1 MTKRRLFILVAV
13 VVVAAAAIG
22 IWRWQAGSGKSK
34 LQFETS
40 KVEKGKIVAKV
51 TASGTLSAIVTVQ
64 VGSQVSGRVAALYAD
79 FNSPVKKGQ
88 LIAKIDPALF
98 QASVDQA
105 RANLAAAQGNL
116 AKAKVQ
122 AVDARRQYVRQKEL
136 AARKLNAQA
145 DLDTAQANA
154 DGADAQVTAAEG
166 AVAQT
171 RASLQ
176 SAEVN
181 LAYTNIVSPT
191 SGTVISRS
199 VDVGQTV
206 AASLQAPTIFVI
218 AEDLAKM
225 QVDTSVAEA
234 DVGRLKDGMPASFTV
249 DAYPGETFRGKV
261 RQIRNAPQTLQ
272 NVVTYDAVID
282 VDNPEFKLKPGMTAN
297 VTFVYAQ
304 KDDCLRVPNAA
315 LRFRPP
321 PAMLADVKGAPGT
334 GRPGAGG
341 PGAAAGAPGAPG
353 STGAG
358 PRAGGAGG
366 RTVDASDRRTVWT
379 LDGEKTEPRKIKT
392 GISDGTFTEVVEGD
406 LKVGDLVITDAL
418 GAGSPNLQNL
428 RRGL

>member
-1 MTKRRLFILVAV
+1 MTKRRLFILLAV
-13 VVVAAAAIG
+13 VVVAAAFG
-22 IWRWQAGSGKSK
+22 IWRWQADSGKPK

-40 KVEKGKIVAKV
+40 KLEKGKIVAKV

-64 VGSQVSGRVAALYAD
+64 VGSQVSGRIAALYAD

-88 LIAKIDPALF
+88 LIAKIDPPLF

-105 RANLAAAQGNL
+105 RANLAASQGNL

-122 AVDARRQYVRQKEL
+122 AVDARRQYQRQKEL
-136 AARKLNAQA
+136 AARQLNAQA

-154 DGADAQVTAAEG
+154 DVADAQVTAGEG
-166 AVAQT
+166 TVAQT
-171 RASLQ
+171 RAALQ

-181 LAYTNIVSPT
+181 LAYTNILSPT
-191 SGTVISRS
+191 SGTVISRN

-234 DVGRLKDGMPASFTV
+234 DVGRLKADMSASFTV
-249 DAYPGETFRGKV
+249 DAYPGEIVRGRV
-261 RQIRNAPQTLQ
+261 RQIRNAPQTVQ

-282 VDNPEFKLKPGMTAN
+282 VDNPELKLKPGMTAN
-297 VTFVYAQ
+297 VTFVYAE
-304 KDDCLRVPNAA
+304 KDDVLRMPNSA

-321 PAMLADVKGAPGT
+321 PALLGDGKGGGAG
-334 GRPGAGG
+334 GRPGGS
-341 PGAAAGAPGAPG
+341 GAPG
-353 STGAG
+353 STGG
-358 PRAGGAGG
+358 TGGQRPGGAGG
-366 RTVDASDRRTVWT
+366 RPGDAPERRTIWT
-379 LDGEKTEPRKIKT
+379 LNDDKPEAKKIKT
-392 GISDGTFTEVVEGD
+392 GISDGSFTEVVEGD
-406 LKVGDLVITDAL
+406 VKAGELVITDAL

>member
-1 MTKRRLFILVAV
+1 MTKRRLFILLAV
-13 VVVAAAAIG
+13 VVVAAAFG
-22 IWRWQAGSGKSK
+22 IWRWQADSGKPK

-40 KVEKGKIVAKV
+40 KLEKGKIVAKV

-64 VGSQVSGRVAALYAD
+64 VGSQVSGRIAALYAD

-88 LIAKIDPALF
+88 LIAKIDPPLF

-105 RANLAAAQGNL
+105 RANLAASQGNL

-122 AVDARRQYVRQKEL
+122 AVDARRQYQRQKEL
-136 AARKLNAQA
+136 AARQLNAQA

-154 DGADAQVTAAEG
+154 DVADAQVTAGEG
-166 AVAQT
+166 TVAQT
-171 RASLQ
+171 RAALQ

-181 LAYTNIVSPT
+181 LAYTNILSPT
-191 SGTVISRS
+191 SGTVISRN

-234 DVGRLKDGMPASFTV
+234 DVGRLKADMSASFTV
-249 DAYPGETFRGKV
+249 DAYPGEIFRGRV
-261 RQIRNAPQTLQ
+261 RQIRNAPQTVQ

-282 VDNPEFKLKPGMTAN
+282 VDNPELKLKPGMTAN
-297 VTFVYAQ
+297 VTFVYAE
-304 KDDCLRVPNAA
+304 KDDVLRMPNSA

-321 PAMLADVKGAPGT
+321 PALLGDGKGGGAG
-334 GRPGAGG
+334 GRPGG
-341 PGAAAGAPGAPG
+341 AGAPGASG
-353 STGAG
+353 GTGG
-358 PRAGGAGG
+358 QRPGGAGG
-366 RTVDASDRRTVWT
+366 RPGDAPERRTIWT
-379 LDGEKTEPRKIKT
+379 LNDDKPEAKKIKT
-392 GISDGTFTEVVEGD
+392 GISDGSFTEVVEGD
-406 LKVGDLVITDAL
+406 VKAGELVITDAL

>member
-1 MTKRRLFILVAV
+1 MTQKRRISIAV
-13 VVVAAAAIG
+13 VVVLVAASVAA
-22 IWRWQAGSGKSK
+22 WLLTSGDGKPK

-40 KVEKGKIVAKV
+40 KVEKGKVVAKV
-51 TASGTLSAIVTVQ
+51 TASGLLSAIVTVQ
-64 VGSQVSGRVAALYAD
+64 VGSQVSGRIAALYAD
-79 FNSPVKKGQ
+79 WNSPVKKGQ
-88 LIAKIDPALF
+88 LIAKIDPALY

-116 AKAKVQ
+116 AKARVQ
-122 AVDARRQYVRQKEL
+122 AVDARRQYARQKEL

-154 DGADAQVTAAEG
+154 DAADAQVAALEG
-166 AVAQT
+166 NVAQT
-171 RASLQ
+171 RAALQ

-191 SGTVISRS
+191 NGTVISRN

-234 DVGRLKDGMPASFTV
+234 DVGRLKPGMPASFTV
-249 DAYPGETFRGKV
+249 DAYPGEVFRGTV
-261 RQIRNAPQTLQ
+261 RQVRNAPQTVQ

-282 VDNPEFKLKPGMTAN
+282 VANPDLKLKPGMTAN
-297 VTFVYAQ
+297 VTFVYAE
-304 KDDCLRVPNAA
+304 KDDVLKVPNAA

-321 PAMLADVKGAPGT
+321 PSLLGDAKGSNGPSGPRPAGAAGGGGGGGGLRAGAAG
-334 GRPGAGG
+334 GRPGE
-341 PGAAAGAPGAPG
+341 AP
-353 STGAG
+353 
-358 PRAGGAGG
+358 
-366 RTVDASDRRTVWT
+366 DRRTVWT
-379 LDGEKTEPRKIKT
+379 LTNEKPAPQKVKT

-406 LKVGDLVITDAL
+406 LKAGDLVITDAL

>member
-1 MTKRRLFILVAV
+1 MTKRRLFILLAV
-13 VVVAAAAIG
+13 VVVAAAFG
-22 IWRWQAGSGKSK
+22 IWRWQADSGKPK

-40 KVEKGKIVAKV
+40 KLEKGKIVAKV

-64 VGSQVSGRVAALYAD
+64 VGSQVSGRIAALYAD

-88 LIAKIDPALF
+88 LIAKIDPPLF

-105 RANLAAAQGNL
+105 RANLAASQGNL

-122 AVDARRQYVRQKEL
+122 AVDARRQYQRQKEL
-136 AARKLNAQA
+136 AARQLNAQA

-154 DGADAQVTAAEG
+154 DVADAQVTAGEG
-166 AVAQT
+166 TVAQT
-171 RASLQ
+171 RAALQ

-181 LAYTNIVSPT
+181 LAYTNILSPT
-191 SGTVISRS
+191 SGTVISRN

-234 DVGRLKDGMPASFTV
+234 DVGRLKADMSASFTV
-249 DAYPGETFRGKV
+249 DAYPGEIFRGRV
-261 RQIRNAPQTLQ
+261 RQIRNAPQTVQ

-282 VDNPEFKLKPGMTAN
+282 VDNPELKLKPGMTAN
-297 VTFVYAQ
+297 VTFVYAE
-304 KDDCLRVPNAA
+304 KDDVLRMPNSA

-321 PAMLADVKGAPGT
+321 PALLGDGKGGGAG
-334 GRPGAGG
+334 GRPGGS
-341 PGAAAGAPGAPG
+341 GAPG
-353 STGAG
+353 STGG
-358 PRAGGAGG
+358 TGGQRPGGAGG
-366 RTVDASDRRTVWT
+366 RPGDAPERRTIWT
-379 LDGEKTEPRKIKT
+379 LNDDKPEAKKIKT
-392 GISDGTFTEVVEGD
+392 GISDGSFTEVVEGD
-406 LKVGDLVITDAL
+406 VKAGELVITDAL

>member
-1 MTKRRLFILVAV
+1 MTKRRLYILIA
-13 VVVAAAAIG
+13 VVVAAAGVG
-22 IWRWQAGSGKSK
+22 IWRWQAGNATPK

-64 VGSQVSGRVAALYAD
+64 VGSQVSGRIAALYAD

-136 AARKLNAQA
+136 AVRKLNAQA

-154 DGADAQVTAAEG
+154 DGADAAVTSGEG
-166 AVAQT
+166 TVAQT
-171 RASLQ
+171 RAALR

-181 LAYTNIVSPT
+181 LAYTDIVSPT

-234 DVGRLKDGMPASFTV
+234 DVGRLKAAMDASFTV
-249 DAYPGETFRGKV
+249 DAYPGDVFRGKV
-261 RQIRNAPQTLQ
+261 RQIRNAPQTVQ

-282 VDNPEFKLKPGMTAN
+282 VENPEFKLKPGMTAN
-297 VTFVYAQ
+297 VTFIYAE
-304 KDDCLRVPNAA
+304 KDDVLKVPNSA

-321 PAMLADVKGAPGT
+321 PSMLADAK
-334 GRPGAGG
+334 
-341 PGAAAGAPGAPG
+341 GAAAGGKPGATGPSG
-353 STGAG
+353 STGSTG
-358 PRAGGAGG
+358 PAARPGGAGG
-366 RTVDASDRRTVWT
+366 RPGDAPERRTVWT
-379 LDGEKTEPRKIKT
+379 LAGDKPEAEKIKT
-392 GISDGTFTEVVEGD
+392 GISDGSFTEVLEGD
-406 LKVGDLVITDAL
+406 LKAGELVITDVL
-418 GAGSPNLQNL
+418 GAGSAAFQNL

>member
-1 MTKRRLFILVAV
+1 MTKRRIFIVLA
-13 VVVAAAAIG
+13 VVVAAAAVG
-22 IWRWQAGSGKSK
+22 IWRWQAGSGKPK
-34 LQFETS
+34 LQFETT

-64 VGSQVSGRVAALYAD
+64 VGSQVSGRIAALYAD

-105 RANLAAAQGNL
+105 RANLVAAQGNL

-154 DGADAQVTAAEG
+154 DGLDAQVAAAEG
-166 AVAQT
+166 SVAQT
-171 RASLQ
+171 RAALQ

-234 DVGRLKDGMPASFTV
+234 DVGRLRSGMPASFTV
-249 DAYPGETFRGKV
+249 DAYPGEVFRGTV
-261 RQIRNAPQTLQ
+261 RQIRNAPQTVQ

-282 VDNPEFKLKPGMTAN
+282 VANPDFKLKPGMTAN
-297 VTFVYAQ
+297 VTFVYAE
-304 KDDCLRVPNAA
+304 KDDVLKVPNSA

-321 PAMLADVKGAPGT
+321 PALLADAKN
-334 GRPGAGG
+334 
-341 PGAAAGAPGAPG
+341 
-353 STGAG
+353 
-358 PRAGGAGG
+358 AGG
-366 RTVDASDRRTVWT
+366 RRGQWKPWRAAPRR
-379 LDGEKTEPRKIKT
+379 GRRPSRR
-392 GISDGTFTEVVEGD
+392 
-406 LKVGDLVITDAL
+406 
-418 GAGSPNLQNL
+418 GAGSAHRVDARPGQAGAAEDQDRHL
-428 RRGL
+428 RRHLHRGRRGRPEGRRSGDHRRPGGWIAEPPEPPARAVGA

>member
-1 MTKRRLFILVAV
+1 MTKRRVFIALAV
-13 VVVAAAAIG
+13 VLVVAALAFWLLNPG
-22 IWRWQAGSGKSK
+22 DGKQK
-34 LQFETS
+34 LQFETA
-40 KVEKGKIVAKV
+40 KVEKGRVVAKV
-51 TASGTLSAIVTVQ
+51 TASGLLSAIVTVQ
-64 VGSQVSGRVAALYAD
+64 VGSQVSGRIAALHAD
-79 FNSPVKKGQ
+79 WNSPVKKGQ

-122 AVDARRQYVRQKEL
+122 AVDARRQAQRQKEL

-145 DLDTAQANA
+145 DLDTALANA
-154 DGADAQVTAAEG
+154 DAADAQVAAIEG
-166 AVAQT
+166 NVGQT
-171 RASLQ
+171 RAALQ

-191 SGTVISRS
+191 NGTVISRN

-206 AASLQAPTIFVI
+206 AASLAAPTIFVI

-234 DVGRLKDGMPASFTV
+234 DVGRLKAGMAASFTV
-249 DAYPGETFRGKV
+249 DAYPGETFRGKI
-261 RQIRNAPQTLQ
+261 RQVRNAPQTVQ

-282 VDNPEFKLKPGMTAN
+282 VDNPDLKLKPGMTAN
-297 VTFVYAQ
+297 VTFVYAE
-304 KDDCLRVPNAA
+304 KEDVLKVSNAA

-321 PAMLADVKGAPGT
+321 PSMLGDGKGGSAGA
-334 GRPGAGG
+334 RAAGAGG
-341 PGAAAGAPGAPG
+341 P
-353 STGAG
+353 TGAG
-358 PRAGGAGG
+358 AGSPAGGGGGPRSGAGG
-366 RTVDASDRRTVWT
+366 GRPGDAAGRTVWT
-379 LDGEKTEPRKIKT
+379 LTGDKPASVKVKT
-392 GISDGTFTEVVEGD
+392 GISDGTFTEVVEGE
-406 LKVGDLVITDAL
+406 LKAGDLVITDAL